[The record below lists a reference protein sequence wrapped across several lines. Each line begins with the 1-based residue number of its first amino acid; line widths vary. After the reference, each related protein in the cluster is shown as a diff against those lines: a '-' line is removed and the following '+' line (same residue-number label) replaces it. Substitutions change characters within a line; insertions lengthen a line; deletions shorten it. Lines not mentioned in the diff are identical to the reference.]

1 MDSVMNALKSVWVLV
16 LSVMAAAVNLLAV
29 SLAR

>member
-1 MDSVMNALKSVWVLV
+1 MDSVMTALKSVWVLA
-16 LSVMAAAVNLLAV
+16 LSVMAAAVNVLAV